1 MTANCMI
8 ANCMI
13 ANCMIANCMI
23 ANYIDN
29 QNINDIIIWLNKEE
43 MYDD

>member
-1 MTANCMI
+1 MT